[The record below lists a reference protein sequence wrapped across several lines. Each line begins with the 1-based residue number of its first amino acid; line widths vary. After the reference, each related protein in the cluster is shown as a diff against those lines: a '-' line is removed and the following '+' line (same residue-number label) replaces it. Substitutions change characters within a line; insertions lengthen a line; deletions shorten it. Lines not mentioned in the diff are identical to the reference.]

1 MAVGMRKTVLAREQN
16 DPLGAPLPHIIFG
29 RQRAVVRAQF
39 VLPVQ
44 TCRLTACRWHIV
56 EMPAAPSWH
65 REDRSL
71 GLRETLNQH
80 PGIATGTA
88 IGVIVLV
95 LGYIVFG
102 TAGRGANGGP
112 APVANR
118 AFYSDDDGAHWF
130 ADDVTKVPPFDHNGK
145 QAVRAKVY
153 RCDGKTFVNHMERY
167 TPEAHKRLEQAYAR
181 AA

>member
-1 MAVGMRKTVLAREQN
+1 M
-16 DPLGAPLPHIIFG
+16 
-29 RQRAVVRAQF
+29 
-39 VLPVQ
+39 
-44 TCRLTACRWHIV
+44 
-56 EMPAAPSWH
+56 
-65 REDRSL
+65 

-181 AA
+181 AANAADVIAPEATGIEVKAPGGDHWVSASDPAALKIMAPKCPSGNLELVTP